1 MNSGLSG
8 EERLRYSRQIR
19 IPEIGESGQLR
30 LRESSVLL
38 VGAGALGSPAAM
50 YLAAAG
56 VGRIGIVDADR
67 VEVSNLQRQVLHG
80 VSWTGRPKTES
91 AMARIREINPLVEV
105 IAHPL
110 RLDPDNAMEI
120 VRGFDL
126 VVDGSDNFATRFLT
140 NDVCFFQG
148 KPLVYGAVQRFEG
161 QIAVFA
167 PHEGGPCYRCLLAKA
182 PPPGSVPSCA
192 EAGVL
197 GVLPGIIGSM
207 QAAEALKCLL
217 GIGRSLIGTMT
228 VYDAL
233 QGNFRSVP
241 LAKDPNC
248 RLCGNE
254 ACIVSPDNA
263 ETRAVAVC
271 AIATLPVDELRRVLT
286 GTFSGMLVD
295 VREPEEHQAGAIAGS
310 LLVPMATLPGVAAS
324 WPKDREIVLYCKS
337 GIRSAA
343 AAEWLLAA
351 GFSRVGHLEGGMEAW
366 EDSRELDDP
375 GGSA

>member
-1 MNSGLSG
+1 MNDGLSG

-30 LRESSVLL
+30 LRDSSVLL

-80 VSWTGRPKTES
+80 GSWTGRRKTES
-91 AMARIREINPLVEV
+91 AIARIREINPLVEV

-110 RLDPDNAMEI
+110 RLDPDNAMEM

-126 VVDGSDNFATRFLT
+126 VIDGSDNFATRFLT
-140 NDVCFFQG
+140 NDVCYFQG
-148 KPLVYGAVQRFEG
+148 KTLVYGAVQRFEG
-161 QIAVFA
+161 QVTVFA
-167 PHEGGPCYRCLLAKA
+167 SHEGGPCYRCLLAKA

-207 QAAEALKCLL
+207 QATEALKCLL
-217 GIGRSLIGTMT
+217 GIGRPLIGTMI

-233 QGNFRSVP
+233 QGHSRSVP
-241 LAKDPNC
+241 LAKDPSC
-248 RLCGNE
+248 RLCGTK
-254 ACIVSPDNA
+254 AHIRSPDNA
-263 ETRAVAVC
+263 ETRASAAC
-271 AIATLPVDELRRVLT
+271 AITALRVNELRRALH
-286 GTFSGMLVD
+286 GAFDGLLID
-295 VREPEEHQAGAIAGS
+295 VREPAEHQAGAIAGS
-310 LLVPMATLPGVAAS
+310 VLVPLATLPGVAAS
-324 WPKDREIVLYCKS
+324 WPKDREIVVVCKS
-337 GIRSAA
+337 GIRSAT

-351 GFSRVGHLEGGMEAW
+351 GFSRVGHLQGGMEAW
-366 EDSRELDDP
+366 EGGELDEVGFD
-375 GGSA
+375 